1 MEFIQNI
8 IVTVLLSVW
17 VCVSVAFLVGLIQSA
32 VNDRRR
38 EKREREKDK
47 RDLEYHQARMKSFK

>member
-1 MEFIQNI
+1 MEYIQNI

-32 VNDRRR
+32 VNDQRR
-38 EKREREKDK
+38 EKRELEKDK
-47 RDLEYHQARMKSFK
+47 RDLEYHQARMKSLK

>member
-1 MEFIQNI
+1 MENIQNI
-8 IVTVLLSVW
+8 IVTILLSVW
-17 VCVSVAFLVGLIQSA
+17 VCVSVALFIGMIQSA

-47 RDLEYHQARMKSFK
+47 RDLEYHQARMKSLK